1 MQISSDDLE
10 RRPVD
15 SSTRLGPFSAA
26 RLCFLLST
34 LKRLNMKKTNFSLEY
49 QRAAYNSVFLISD
62 LVITPIS
69 DNELHRLPKC
79 L

>member
-1 MQISSDDLE
+1 MKAKLLVSIVRTSDDLE

-34 LKRLNMKKTNFSLEY
+34 LKRLNMKKTNFSLKY
-49 QRAAYNSVFLISD
+49 QRAAYNSVF
-62 LVITPIS
+62 
-69 DNELHRLPKC
+69 
-79 L
+79 

>member
-1 MQISSDDLE
+1 MRHSMVRKVLAERLFSSDDLE

-34 LKRLNMKKTNFSLEY
+34 LKRLNMKKTNFSLKY
-49 QRAAYNSVFLISD
+49 QRAAYNSVF
-62 LVITPIS
+62 
-69 DNELHRLPKC
+69 
-79 L
+79 